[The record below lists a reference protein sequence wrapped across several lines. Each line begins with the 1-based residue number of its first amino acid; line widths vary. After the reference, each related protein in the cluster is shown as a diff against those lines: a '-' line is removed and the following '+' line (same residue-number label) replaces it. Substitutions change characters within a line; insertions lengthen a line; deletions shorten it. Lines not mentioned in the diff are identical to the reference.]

1 MTVSFMRWV
10 DKWVG
15 VPLCFLLS
23 LTHSL
28 FRVGQPPEAKHCDE
42 SIRKILF
49 IQLSEMGS
57 SIAAYSSLQKA
68 KALFPGVQLY
78 YLIFEEMQASIRL
91 LDTLP
96 DANVLTISSKSFASL
111 LRDTLRVLVRARREN
126 FDAVVDLELFSRVSS
141 VLSYLLC
148 RRIRVGFSKFA
159 MEGLYRGNLQTRNVV
174 YNHLNHISLNY
185 LSLVYALIPKADSA
199 DARQPLSK
207 CAANPSDLQVPKRIS
222 SPAAKQRIFA
232 KLQEDAPGLDAKST
246 IILLNPNGSA
256 LLPLRR
262 WPMENYSTLATR
274 LLRDPSV
281 WIVLT
286 GTASE
291 RSDAEIIC
299 VATQHPRCIN
309 FAGKTSFS
317 ELIDLYNIAHAMIS
331 NDSGPPHFA
340 SLTAMQT
347 FVFFGPETP
356 ACYAPLGKNIEVLY
370 ASFLCSP
377 CVSAYNHRVSAC
389 TDNRCLQAITVDAV
403 LSAVVRKLP
412 TLTISCEAR
421 Q

>member
-1 MTVSFMRWV
+1 MTIAFMRWV
-10 DKWVG
+10 DKWIG
-15 VPLCFLLS
+15 VPLCGLLS
-23 LTHSL
+23 LLHSL
-28 FRVGQPPEAKHCDE
+28 FRVSQFSEGKPSNEPL
-42 SIRKILF
+42 RKILF

-68 KALFPGVQLY
+68 KTLFPGVQLY

-91 LDTLP
+91 LDTIP
-96 DANVLTISSKSFASL
+96 DENILTISSQSFASL
-111 LRDTLRVLVRARREN
+111 LRDTLRVLARARREE

-141 VLSYLLC
+141 VLSFLLC

-159 MEGLYRGNLQTRNVV
+159 MEGLYRGNLQTRNVI

-185 LSLVYALIPKADSA
+185 LSLVYALIPDVNSPEV
-199 DARQPLSK
+199 RQPLSK
-207 CAANPSDLQVPKRIS
+207 CAIDPSDLQVPQRIS
-222 SPAAKQRIFA
+222 SPEAKQHIFA
-232 KLQEDAPGLDAKST
+232 KLQHDAPGLDVQST

-262 WPMENYSTLATR
+262 WPMENYSALATR
-274 LLRDPSV
+274 LLQNPSV
-281 WIVLT
+281 WVVLT

-291 RSDAEIIC
+291 RSDAETIC
-299 VATQHPRCIN
+299 AATQHPHCIN

-317 ELIDLYNIAHAMIS
+317 ELIDLYNIAHAMVS

-340 SLTAMQT
+340 SLTTMPT

-389 TDNRCLQAITVDAV
+389 NDNRCLQAISVDAV
-403 LSAVVRKLP
+403 LQALERKLP
-412 TLTISCEAR
+412 TRIQSPKIR
-421 Q
+421 